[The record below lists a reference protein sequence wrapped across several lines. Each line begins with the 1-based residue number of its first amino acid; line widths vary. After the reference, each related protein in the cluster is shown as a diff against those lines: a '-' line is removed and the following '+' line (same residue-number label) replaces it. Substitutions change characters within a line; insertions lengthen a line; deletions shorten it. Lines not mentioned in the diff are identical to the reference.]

1 MMDLDYTP
9 ICPLPNIGP
18 CVEER
23 CNFWDPEEG
32 CTGAGIAFA
41 SDPTLDQIT
50 YSGNENA
57 E

>member
-1 MMDLDYTP
+1 MDDTAP
-9 ICPLPNIGP
+9 HCPLPNIGP

-32 CTGAGIAFA
+32 CTGVGLAFA
-41 SDPTLDQIT
+41 ADPTRDEIVL
-50 YSGNENA
+50 YEHENP